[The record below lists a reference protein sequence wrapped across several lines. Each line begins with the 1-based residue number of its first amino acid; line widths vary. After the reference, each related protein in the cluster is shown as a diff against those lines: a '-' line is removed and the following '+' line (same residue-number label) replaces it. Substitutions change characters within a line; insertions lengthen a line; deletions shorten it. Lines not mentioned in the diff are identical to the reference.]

1 MVDLVE
7 LEILEFD
14 VILGMDW
21 LSAHHIVLDCFN
33 KVVTLSIPGKPVI
46 RYQGDHRFVSPCLI
60 SALTTRKLLA
70 KGCQGILAYVL
81 DTKMKVLDL
90 GEIPLVKDFL
100 DVFPEELLGLPLDRE
115 IEFGVDVPPRT
126 QPISIPPYRMA
137 PLELRELKAQLQ
149 DLLDK
154 GFIRPSTSS

>member
-21 LSAHHIVLDCFN
+21 LSAHHTVLDCFN

-46 RYQGDHRFVSPCLI
+46 RYQGDSSAVSPYLI
-60 SALTTRKLLA
+60 SALIARKLLA
-70 KGCQGILAYVL
+70 KGCQGILAYML

-90 GEIPLVKDFL
+90 GGGILVVKNFL
-100 DVFPEELLGLPLDRE
+100 DVFPEELLGLPSDRE
-115 IEFGVDVPPRT
+115 IEFGINVP
-126 QPISIPPYRMA
+126 
-137 PLELRELKAQLQ
+137 QLFQ
-149 DLLDK
+149 K
-154 GFIRPSTSS
+154 GTVG